1 MNTEACRALTL
12 CLLLSLLSS
21 CSMQRPASQ
30 LAERTAAN
38 AGIVSA
44 QLNMLAQD
52 SRDLADLRATNISR
66 LHAANAQLRANYN
79 YDIALTRRSGGQGNL
94 SLISLLESWGN
105 EVEDIFKTAAE
116 AEKERKTAIL
126 ATQAA
131 LDPKSE
137 SLGQVAQALATLAR
151 EDSSAQRAKFLAG
164 YARELAAEIK
174 IQLDQSNASA
184 TAAKKLL
191 GDVKAKP

>member
-1 MNTEACRALTL
+1 MKTKACSALSL
-12 CLLLSLLSS
+12 CLLLSFLLS

-38 AGIVSA
+38 AGVVSA

-52 SRDLADLRATNISR
+52 SQNLADLRATNISR

-79 YDIALTRRSGGQGNL
+79 YDVALTKRSGGQGNV
-94 SLISLLESWGN
+94 SLINLLETWGK
-105 EVEDIFKTAAE
+105 EVEEIFKAANE

-137 SLGQVAQALATLAR
+137 SLGQIAQALATLAR
-151 EDSSAQRAKFLAG
+151 EDSSADRAKFLAG

-174 IQLDQSNASA
+174 MQLDQSNASA
-184 TAAKKLL
+184 MAAKKLL

>member
-1 MNTEACRALTL
+1 VKTKACSALSL
-12 CLLLSLLSS
+12 CLFLGFISS
-21 CSMQRPASQ
+21 CSTQRSASQ

-66 LHAANAQLRANYN
+66 LHAANTQLRANYN
-79 YDIALTRRSGGQGNL
+79 YDVALTKRSGGQANL
-94 SLISLLESWGN
+94 SLISLLETWGK
-105 EVEDIFKTAAE
+105 EVEEIFKVANE
-116 AEKERKTAIL
+116 AEEERKTAIL

-137 SLGQVAQALATLAR
+137 SLGQIAQALATLAR
-151 EDSSAQRAKFLAG
+151 DDSSAQRAKFLAG

-174 IQLDQSNASA
+174 MQLDQSNASA
-184 TAAKKLL
+184 VAAKKLL
-191 GDVKAKP
+191 GGVKAKP